1 MTEERKVYHESLTLM
16 MQHTVAMADAAAYK
30 MDAVLATPTK
40 RTGLPLAR
48 CTFSAAGWVFIMMHD
63 LA

>member
-1 MTEERKVYHESLTLM
+1 MTEEREVYHESLTLM
-16 MQHTVAMADAAAYK
+16 MQHTLAMADSAYK
-30 MDAVLATPTK
+30 MDAVLAMPTK
-40 RTGLPLAR
+40 HTGLPLAR